1 MKKTLSKA
9 FFKQYSPPQDS
20 LWTGR
25 KSTASASPQYLHE
38 FIMCHDLES
47 NALPPALDCVL
58 LGYACDEGVRRN
70 KGRVGAAQGPEAIR
84 KAMAKLA
91 WHRPFFNLS
100 DIGDICCS
108 DQDLESSQDALA
120 ESVTLLVNRGIFP
133 LVLGGGHDIAYGHAK
148 GLLASEKLYGKQ
160 LGIVNLDAHFDLR
173 LPEPHA
179 HSGSPFAQL
188 LEEHADQIHYL
199 VLGIQKPANPPELF
213 LKAEKKGVEVVEM
226 ETSLEQFKKDSLE
239 ALDRLLEQVD
249 QVYLTIDLDG
259 FSSAYAPGVS
269 APSPMGFDPF
279 FALSVIE
286 KLKLS
291 GKLLSLDI
299 AECNPTYDQDKQTA
313 VLAAR
318 LAEKSLRT

>member
-1 MKKTLSKA
+1 MKNTLSKA

-25 KSTASASPQYLHE
+25 KSAASASPQYLHE
-38 FIMCHDLES
+38 FIMRHDLES

-70 KGRVGAAQGPEAIR
+70 NGRVGAAQGPEAIR
-84 KAMAKLA
+84 KALAKLA
-91 WHRPFFNLS
+91 WHRPFLNLS
-100 DIGDICCS
+100 DIGDIRCT
-108 DQDLESSQDALA
+108 DHDLESSQRALA
-120 ESVTLLVNRGIFP
+120 EVITLLVNAGIFP

-148 GLLASEKLYGKQ
+148 GLLASEKLFGKR

-173 LPEPHA
+173 LPEPLA

-188 LEEHADQIHYL
+188 LEEHADQIQYM

-213 LKAEKKGVEVVEM
+213 LRAEKKGVEVVEM
-226 ETSLEQFKKDSLE
+226 GTSPEQFKKDSLE
-239 ALDRLLEQVD
+239 ALDRLLERVD

-279 FALSVIE
+279 FALAVIDQ
-286 KLKLS
+286 LKQS
-291 GKLLSLDI
+291 GKLLSMDL
-299 AECNPTYDQDKQTA
+299 AECNPIFDQDKQTA

-318 LAEKSLRT
+318 LAEKALRV